1 MEQLWNLLGEFLM
14 QLFLALGTVALGIAI
29 AWVRKNTSKQQR
41 ELVESIIVEGVKY
54 AQESYAAEAGTERL
68 VQAKRAVL
76 RELDKV
82 GIKLTEEQLDVKIHA
97 VLKELKKEFGDQWK
111 EE

>member
-1 MEQLWNLLGEFLM
+1 MEQLWVMVGEFFM
-14 QLFLALGTVALGIAI
+14 QLLVALGTVALAIGIG
-29 AWVRKNTSKQQR
+29 WMRKNTSKQQR
-41 ELVESIIVEGVKY
+41 ELIEGIVAEGVKY
-54 AQESYAAEAGTERL
+54 AQQSYAAEAGAERL

-76 RELDKV
+76 QELDKV
-82 GIKLTEEQLDVKIHA
+82 GIKITEEQLNVKIHA